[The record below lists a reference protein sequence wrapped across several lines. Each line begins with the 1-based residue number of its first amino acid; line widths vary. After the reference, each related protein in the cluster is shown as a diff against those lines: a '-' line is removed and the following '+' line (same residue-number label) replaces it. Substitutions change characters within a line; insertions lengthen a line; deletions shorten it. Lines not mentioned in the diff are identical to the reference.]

1 MTMIRPGWTRLM
13 LPWLMA
19 GLVTMSGR
27 GSAETPVPN
36 TDVSAQLTTL
46 RAHLD
51 QCESALRSLQGRVDA
66 LRRSAAAAPAAGL
79 ADLKKATADHKDHC
93 RSLGSS
99 LETFRGSERG
109 SANFSGRELRELERR
124 LLVLG
129 QAERKLDGGLQM
141 VEVLQKR
148 RAETER
154 RRVEA
159 EQRRLQGDQ
168 KRKQAQDN

>member
-1 MTMIRPGWTRLM
+1 M
-13 LPWLMA
+13 LFWLMA
-19 GLVTMSGR
+19 GLVSTSGPA
-27 GSAETPVPN
+27 SAEPPAPN
-36 TDVSAQLTTL
+36 TDLEAQLTTL
-46 RAHLD
+46 RARLD
-51 QCESALRSLQGRVDA
+51 ECESAVRKLQDRVDG
-66 LRRSAAAAPAAGL
+66 LRRSAAEGSAEGL
-79 ADLKKATADHKDHC
+79 ADLKKASADHKDHC

-99 LETFRGSERG
+99 LESFRRSERET
-109 SANFSGRELRELERR
+109 ANFTGRKLRELERR

-168 KRKQAQDN
+168 KRKQDESSNLSRP